1 MFFASDNSGP
11 AHPKVMDAMMRA
23 NEGYRFGYGADPEMD
38 RVRTMVR
45 DLVVAPAVP
54 YIPLTLPTS
63 RAVATSLHCV

>member
-38 RVRTMVR
+38 CVRAKVR
-45 DLVVAPAVP
+45 DLFEAPEAPV
-54 YIPLTLPTS
+54 YLLFLI
-63 RAVATSLHCV
+63 HF